1 MHRHSQLRYSSIN
14 FTDRHSFRVKRP
26 TRCVGVKLNG
36 INSIKNEF
44 MGHRLQ
50 FKRATDCIFIDFF
63 FDRQRITI
71 IVIALPTNQ
80 SPAQPIIIK
89 EFHSIFTPSI
99 DIIQFPS
106 PQSLPL
112 NKFSPW
118 LSDGLETMAHHRIC
132 ILWWLGVWMDGWP
145 QSNCNCRP
153 HRIVCVTHRWQQ
165 IN

>member
-1 MHRHSQLRYSSIN
+1 MHRHSQLRYYSIN

-26 TRCVGVKLNG
+26 TRCVGVNLNG

-63 FDRQRITI
+63 FDRRCASSTDNNNSNRLADKPITCTADNNKR
-71 IVIALPTNQ
+71 VPLH
-80 SPAQPIIIK
+80 
-89 EFHSIFTPSI
+89 FHTFYQYH
-99 DIIQFPS
+99 IIQFPS

-132 ILWWLGVWMDGWP
+132 ILW
-145 QSNCNCRP
+145 
-153 HRIVCVTHRWQQ
+153 
-165 IN
+165 